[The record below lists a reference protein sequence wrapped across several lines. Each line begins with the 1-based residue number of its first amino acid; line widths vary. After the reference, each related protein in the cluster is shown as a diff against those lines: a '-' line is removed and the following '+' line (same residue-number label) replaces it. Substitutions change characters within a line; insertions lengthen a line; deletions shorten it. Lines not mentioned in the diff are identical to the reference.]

1 MQKQQKLGVRNG
13 TPLGRQVSRQVGR
26 SVCREG
32 ATSTS
37 LTDSWTYGVRVLVKG
52 GPLQSCLS

>member
-52 GPLQSCLS
+52 GPLQ